1 MISRLSSPPSWLA
14 RPSRWFLIVAL
25 VAVLLAGVEEG
36 WQALATRRAEPGLGA
51 CWIWTADVPLEGEP
65 RSFFAIRDL
74 EIAELP
80 QQAWMSIVADEAYVL
95 YINGQQ
101 IGANVHRPPATAD
114 LYRVEAFLRQGSNRL
129 AVEARSLRG
138 AGGLLASLRFEEPHR
153 VVVETD
159 ASWRILPRFEPAIL
173 APGQALTQSSPPKVW
188 GRPPTGRW
196 RVAAPPDE
204 RPALPTVTQDV
215 PAWGMRGLSPAAR
228 WADLSKPRRRF
239 PRLGRAL
246 LFDWQR
252 EVVGYLRLELK
263 PSSPSEMGLIYC
275 SSQWPDP
282 THNRAEMVVFPV
294 QDSPLWSAAELHR
307 FRYCLTVGVAV
318 AARPV
323 VAVVEPGQA
332 HRLESRPADQLGVF
346 GLVPY
351 AKESFENRVWQRLSL
366 DPRAVGER
374 R

>member
-1 MISRLSSPPSWLA
+1 M
-14 RPSRWFLIVAL
+14 
-25 VAVLLAGVEEG
+25 
-36 WQALATRRAEPGLGA
+36 GA

-332 HRLESRPADQLGVF
+332 HRLEARPAEQLGVF